1 MNEDVSRDGIARIH
15 DVIRPYIRH
24 TPILRASGTDVGL
37 DPFPLTFKLELV
49 QHGGS
54 FKARGAFA
62 NLLTREIPPSGVVAA
77 SGGNHGVAVACAAKR
92 LGIPAKIFVPTVSSP
107 VKIDRIRAY
116 GADVVIIGDRYDDA
130 LAASERYATESH
142 ALPIHAYDQVETLL
156 GQGTLARELRAGPG
170 LRHGAGRRRRRWPD
184 RRRRG
189 LVRRTGTRVVGV
201 EPAAAPTLTEALK
214 AGRPVDAP
222 AGGVAADSLAPRRVG
237 ELMFPIAR
245 QHVERVVLV
254 EDDEIVRAQGILWDV
269 FRLVVEPGGAAAFAA
284 LIAGRY
290 RPSRRTRGRRP
301 VRRQCPAP
309 WTALSHSGH
318 SPAASRSTRVSI

>member
-1 MNEDVSRDGIARIH
+1 MSRDVSRPAIERMHAVIA
-15 DVIRPYIRH
+15 PYIRQ
-24 TPILRASGTDVGL
+24 TPILCASGADIGL

-62 NLLTREIPPSGVVAA
+62 NLLTREIPPAGVVAA

-107 VKIDRIRAY
+107 VKIDRIRADA
-116 GADVVIIGDRYDDA
+116 ADVVIIGDLYDDA

-142 ALPIHAYDQVETLL
+142 AMPIHAYDQVETLL
-156 GQGTLARELRAGPG
+156 GQGTLARELSEQVPDAATVLVAVGGGGLIGGVAAWYAGT
-170 LRHGAGRRRRRWPD
+170 A
-184 RRRRG
+184 
-189 LVRRTGTRVVGV
+189 TRVVGV

-237 ELMFPIAR
+237 GLMFPIAR

-254 EDDEIVRAQGILWDV
+254 EDDEIVRAQGILWDA
-269 FRLVVEPGGAAAFAA
+269 FRLVVEPGGAAALAA

-290 RPSRRTRGRRP
+290 RPSRDEHVAVVLCGGNAQRHGP
-301 VRRQCPAP
+301 
-309 WTALSHSGH
+309 H
-318 SPAASRSTRVSI
+318 